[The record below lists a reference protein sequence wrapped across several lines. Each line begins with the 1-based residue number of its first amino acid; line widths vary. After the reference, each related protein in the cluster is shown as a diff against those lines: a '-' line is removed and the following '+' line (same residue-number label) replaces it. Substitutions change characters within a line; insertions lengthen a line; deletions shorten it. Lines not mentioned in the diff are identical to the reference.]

1 MNITIR
7 QATTEDLDTIA
18 KVEAECFP
26 KEEAATKDS
35 LKKRLNT
42 FPKSFLLAEVEGKVV
57 GFINGCITNKTVIY
71 DELYDDA
78 NLHIPDGDYQAIFG
92 LDVITEYRCMG
103 IAEKLM
109 NKLIEISKISGRKGM
124 ILTCKDRLIKYYEKF
139 GYVNKGVSKSVHGG
153 AIWYD
158 MILKF

>member
-1 MNITIR
+1 M
-7 QATTEDLDTIA
+7 
-18 KVEAECFP
+18 
-26 KEEAATKDS
+26 
-35 LKKRLNT
+35 
-42 FPKSFLLAEVEGKVV
+42 
-57 GFINGCITNKTVIY
+57 
-71 DELYDDA
+71 
-78 NLHIPDGDYQAIFG
+78 
-92 LDVITEYRCMG
+92 ITEYRCMG